1 MSYFRGK
8 RAVITGAG
16 SGIGRALAIALNT
29 RGCHLELADI
39 DAGALAQTQL
49 LLEDATSEC
58 HLRTLDVADATA
70 VGAWAQSIAGRC
82 AAVDIVVNNA
92 GVALGGT
99 AEENS
104 LQDLQW
110 LMGINFYGVVHGC
123 KAFLPLLHQ
132 ADGGHLV
139 NLSSVFGLF
148 AVPTQS
154 AYNASKFAV
163 RGYTEALRQEL
174 ADTGV
179 HVCCVHPG
187 GVKTNIARSAR
198 SGRPDGGAPPFA
210 NRFDDFARTTAEAAA
225 LQILKAIQKRSPRL
239 VIGMDGKIMSLLV
252 RAFPASY
259 PRILRWLTG
268 ATAADLL
275 TTE

>member
-16 SGIGRALAIALNT
+16 SGIGRALAVALNA

-39 DAGALAQTQL
+39 RTESLKQTQL
-49 LLEDATSEC
+49 LLQDPAAEC
-58 HLRTLDVADATA
+58 HLQTLDVADATA
-70 VGAWAQSIAGRC
+70 VSTWAQSIAKRC
-82 AAVDIVVNNA
+82 TAVDIVINNA

-110 LMGINFYGVVHGC
+110 LMGINFWGVVHGC

-132 ADGGHLV
+132 AGGGHLV
-139 NLSSVFGLF
+139 NLSSVFGLVS
-148 AVPTQS
+148 VPTQS

-174 ADTGV
+174 ADTGI

-187 GVKTNIARSAR
+187 GVKTDIARSAR
-198 SGRPDGGAPPFA
+198 SGRPDGQAPPFA
-210 NRFDDFARTTAEAAA
+210 NRFEAFARTTAEAAA
-225 LQILKAIQKRSPRL
+225 LQILNAIQKRAPRL
-239 VIGMDGKIMSLLV
+239 VIGVDGKLMSLVV

-268 ATAADLL
+268 AAAANLL
-275 TTE
+275 TTD